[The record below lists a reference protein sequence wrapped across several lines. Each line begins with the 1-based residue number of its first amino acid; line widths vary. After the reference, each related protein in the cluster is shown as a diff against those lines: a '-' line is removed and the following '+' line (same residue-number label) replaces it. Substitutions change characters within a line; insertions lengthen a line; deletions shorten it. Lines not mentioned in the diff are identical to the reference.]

1 LGLRWLSSLYSVLG
15 ICEFVA
21 TGPGVRADNSNAGI
35 GVDVHVHRITNRLRW
50 HKPQTTTAEQ
60 TRLNL
65 QSWLPSNLHKSINP
79 LLVGFGQ
86 VSTQSLYVII
96 ELIYRLSAFQSDLDA
111 TIVYL
116 LQPKSVR
123 PESPISSLKEGRR

>member
-1 LGLRWLSSLYSVLG
+1 MCLEHVSYFSVYVVIG
-15 ICEFVA
+15 
-21 TGPGVRADNSNAGI
+21 ADISNAGI

-86 VSTQSLYVII
+86 VSSPTCSLMVK
-96 ELIYRLSAFQSDLDA
+96 LI
-111 TIVYL
+111 
-116 LQPKSVR
+116 
-123 PESPISSLKEGRR
+123 GR